1 MTSAKQRWTDQRTT
15 NPRIGDPSVCLHEG
29 GRSEVF
35 VLIPPVR
42 GARGGTTSTED
53 TLIHAVKLLAVLL
66 RLDIFALFGRVIVL
80 QIGLNRLVLLVE
92 ESEIGNQVLDNV
104 HWGAQI

>member
-1 MTSAKQRWTDQRTT
+1 
-15 NPRIGDPSVCLHEG
+15 LHEG

-42 GARGGTTSTED
+42 GARGGTTSTKD
-53 TLIHAVKLLAVLL
+53 TLIHSVKLLAVLL
-66 RLDIFALFGRVIVL
+66 RLDVFALFGRVIVL

-92 ESEIGNQVLDNV
+92 ESEIRNQVLDNV
-104 HWGAQI
+104 HWGAQS